1 MGKRKVRG
9 LWHRVKRE
17 RWAYFFILPTLFL
30 ISIFLFK
37 PVIESVRLSFYRAD
51 LRTQTFIGMQN
62 YRNLVGDRIFWL
74 ELKNTLIIVSLL
86 VSLMISF
93 SLLISVTVVN
103 LSLRWQSFYRAAFY
117 LPAVSAGIV
126 TSMVWLWMFNPAY
139 GLLNYMLSLIGLDP
153 IIWLGHPDWARL
165 SIVFVVLSWTIGA
178 NIILYLAA
186 LMGIPRSIYE
196 SAEIDGA
203 NFVQKFSRI
212 TLPLIM
218 PTTLY
223 ILIMTTIGAFQI
235 WEVVYLLT
243 GGGPAYQTMTFVY
256 RIYQLGF
263 LYFRFGEASAHAT
276 ILLMIIFTISFF
288 QFRYLKKE
296 LEF

>member
-1 MGKRKVRG
+1 
-9 LWHRVKRE
+9 VKRE

-37 PVIESVRLSFYRAD
+37 PVVESVRLSFYRAS
-51 LRTQTFIGMQN
+51 LKTQTFIGIQN
-62 YRNLVGDRIFWL
+62 YANLIGDRIFWL

-86 VSLMISF
+86 VSLMISL

-139 GLLNYMLSLIGLDP
+139 GLLNYMLSLVGLGP
-153 IIWLGHPDWARL
+153 VIWLGHPDWARL

-186 LMGIPRSIYE
+186 LMGIPKSIYE

-203 NFVQKFSRI
+203 NPVQKFFRI

-276 ILLMIIFTISFF
+276 ILLMIIFAISFF
-288 QFRYLKKE
+288 QFRYLKRE

>member
-1 MGKRKVRG
+1 MKG
-9 LWHRVKRE
+9 LWHRVKKE
-17 RWAYFFILPTLFL
+17 RWAYFFILPTFLL

-37 PVIESVRLSFYRAD
+37 PVVESVRLSFYKAN
-51 LRTQTFIGMQN
+51 LKTQTFIGVQN
-62 YRNLVGDRIFWL
+62 YVYMFRDRIFWF

-86 VSLMISF
+86 VSLMIGF
-93 SLLISVTVVN
+93 SLLIAVTVAN
-103 LSLRWQSFYRAAFY
+103 LNMRWQSFYRAAFY

-126 TSMVWLWMFNPAY
+126 TSLVWLWMFNPAY
-139 GLLNYMLSLIGLDP
+139 GLLNYMLSLVSLGP
-153 IIWLGHPDWARL
+153 IIWLGQPNWARF
-165 SIVFVVLSWTIGA
+165 SIVLVVLSWTIGT
-178 NIILYLAA
+178 NIILYMAA
-186 LMGIPRSIYE
+186 LMAVPKTIYE

-203 NFVQKFSRI
+203 NFLQKFYKI

-223 ILIMTTIGAFQI
+223 VLIMTTIGAFQI

-243 GGGPAYQTMTFVY
+243 GGGPAYRTMTFVY

-263 LYFRFGEASAHAT
+263 LYFRIGEASTHAT
-276 ILLMIIFTISFF
+276 ILLLIIFTISFF
-288 QFRYLKKE
+288 QFRYLKRE

>member
-1 MGKRKVRG
+1 MRG
-9 LWHRVKRE
+9 IWHRVKKE
-17 RWAYFFILPTLFL
+17 RWAYFFILPTLLF

-37 PVIESVRLSFYRAD
+37 PVIESIRLSFYEAD

-62 YRNLVGDRIFWL
+62 YVNLIRDRIFWL

-86 VSLMISF
+86 VSLMISL
-93 SLLISVTVVN
+93 SLLISVTIVN

-139 GLLNYMLSLIGLDP
+139 GLLNYILSLVGLGP
-153 IIWLGHPDWARL
+153 VIWLGHPNWARFSVVL
-165 SIVFVVLSWTIGA
+165 VVLSWTIGT

-203 NFVQKFSRI
+203 NSMQKFLRI

-243 GGGPAYQTMTFVY
+243 GGGPAYQTTTFVY

-288 QFRYLKKE
+288 QFKYLKRE